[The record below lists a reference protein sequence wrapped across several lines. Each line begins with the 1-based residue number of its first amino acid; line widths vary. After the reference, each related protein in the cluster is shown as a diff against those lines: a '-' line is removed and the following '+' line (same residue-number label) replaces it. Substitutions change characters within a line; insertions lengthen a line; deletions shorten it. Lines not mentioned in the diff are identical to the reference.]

1 MVRGQTG
8 RRGFM
13 IGSGLTML
21 GWSAAEAR
29 SAVIQTKDGALEGV
43 STAVPGVT
51 AWLGIPYAAPPVGPL
66 RWRPPQPVRAW
77 KGVRRADHFGHSP
90 YAPSS
95 FSSDTDSAF
104 TPADMSEDCLT
115 LNVWALPRR
124 RTLRPVMVWI
134 YGGAFIMGTS
144 ADPHYNGT
152 ALAAE
157 DVVVVSLNYRVGI
170 LGSFAHPELARESP
184 RGVSGNYGLMD
195 QIAALRWVRDNI
207 EAFGGDP
214 DNITIFGQSAG
225 AFSVAYHLVMPQS
238 RGLFHRAIAQS
249 GAPLGRPDS
258 EILLGRLPEMQQAGA
273 AFGRRIGQPDLV
285 GLRSLPPETL
295 IKEYGFSW
303 QFYPVIDGFLVPE
316 HPFRML
322 AAGNCAR
329 VPVMAGHNH
338 DEGSLF
344 PPIGNGTASGLRK
357 AVHQIYGSEAGR
369 VLSLMQAE
377 PGVTPTTMGR
387 DVFGDL
393 VFNWNSIVLVM
404 MMARVSTGYAYRFD
418 YRYALPAV
426 WGAKS
431 ATAAPPGYAFHGA
444 EIGFVF
450 KTQPIWSERQH
461 EQEDLMRRMSGYWLN
476 FARNGDPNGAG
487 LPQWPSYRPGQRQL
501 FRLDERPPEL
511 VPIENYDRLVLL
523 GKAMDNRVLEQG

>member
-1 MVRGQTG
+1 MRGQTG

-51 AWLGIPYAAPPVGPL
+51 AWLGIPYAAPPVGLL

-115 LNVWALPRR
+115 LNVWAPPRR

-258 EILLGRLPEMQQAGA
+258 EILLGRLPESPIRK
-273 AFGRRIGQPDLV
+273 FFNPD
-285 GLRSLPPETL
+285 
-295 IKEYGFSW
+295 
-303 QFYPVIDGFLVPE
+303 
-316 HPFRML
+316 
-322 AAGNCAR
+322 
-329 VPVMAGHNH
+329 
-338 DEGSLF
+338 
-344 PPIGNGTASGLRK
+344 
-357 AVHQIYGSEAGR
+357 
-369 VLSLMQAE
+369 
-377 PGVTPTTMGR
+377 
-387 DVFGDL
+387 
-393 VFNWNSIVLVM
+393 
-404 MMARVSTGYAYRFD
+404 
-418 YRYALPAV
+418 
-426 WGAKS
+426 
-431 ATAAPPGYAFHGA
+431 
-444 EIGFVF
+444 
-450 KTQPIWSERQH
+450 
-461 EQEDLMRRMSGYWLN
+461 
-476 FARNGDPNGAG
+476 
-487 LPQWPSYRPGQRQL
+487 
-501 FRLDERPPEL
+501 
-511 VPIENYDRLVLL
+511 
-523 GKAMDNRVLEQG
+523 